1 MARVPDNQRFLP
13 VKKEKNGAQQD
24 QCYCRDEPSLSNEVH
39 LSHREIE
46 FPHFS
51 LIFLSFCLRVICKCC
66 GSILSLVQILFLL
79 FLGIA
84 KYDSEFET
92 KENII
97 RTKDKIEPQHIQGL
111 RLQPSQ

>member
-51 LIFLSFCLRVICKCC
+51 
-66 GSILSLVQILFLL
+66 
-79 FLGIA
+79 
-84 KYDSEFET
+84 
-92 KENII
+92 
-97 RTKDKIEPQHIQGL
+97 
-111 RLQPSQ
+111 